1 MEINS
6 IGNDK
11 FLVDSGNEK
20 TEMTLDQVMHI
31 LSTPAVEVPQNE
43 ISQAEW
49 GEFWERSTPIL
60 GTE

>member
-11 FLVDSGNEK
+11 FLVDNGSEK
-20 TEMTLDQVMHI
+20 KEMTLDQVMHM
-31 LSTPAVEVPQNE
+31 LSTPAVEVPQNK

-49 GEFWERSTPIL
+49 EEFWERSTPIL

>member
-11 FLVDSGNEK
+11 FLVDNDNEK
-20 TEMTLDQVMHI
+20 KEMTFDQVMHM
-31 LSTPAVEVPQNE
+31 LSTPAVVVPQNE

-49 GEFWERSTPIL
+49 EEFWEQSTPIL